1 MDPTLVP
8 IIQGL
13 ITVSGTLGGTWLGI
27 QLSKGK
33 EERQWRRD
41 RCLDAYAEVLTLSA
55 QVLEKCEDP
64 RGRTTRDTEKEKLLW
79 AKQAELVLASRK
91 SAFLAPSAAQERIDE
106 LVKWSQRLVVGSNY
120 PERFDG
126 AWPKWVVHHQHL
138 ANRVMRAARVD
149 LSSPPRSRWDWCKI
163 AILQRTKR
171 ASL

>member
-13 ITVSGTLGGTWLGI
+13 ITVAGTLGGTWLGI

-41 RCLDAYAEVLTLSA
+41 RCIDVYAEVLTLSS
-55 QVLEKCEDP
+55 QVLDRCEDP
-64 RGRTTRDTEKEKLLW
+64 GDAIKRDTEKEDLLW
-79 AKQAELVLASRK
+79 AKYAELKLASRK
-91 SAFLAPSAAQERIDE
+91 SALLAPSAVQERIDE

-126 AWPKWVVHHQHL
+126 VWPKWVVHHQHL

-149 LSSPPRSRWDWCKI
+149 LSSPPRSRWDWWKNWW
-163 AILQRTKR
+163 RGR
-171 ASL
+171 WDR